1 MHEHNEEGMHDR
13 IEVLYALI
21 FDEYFRNLEQIR
33 NIKTGPSSAI
43 SRAFY
48 LSFECNAHTSLR
60 QLPVRARNRPHLRS
74 EGDEGVR

>member
-13 IEVLYALI
+13 IEVLYASI
-21 FDEYFRNLEQIR
+21 VDEYFRNLEQIR

-48 LSFECNAHTSLR
+48 LSFEEAKKILTVA
-60 QLPVRARNRPHLRS
+60 QK
-74 EGDEGVR
+74 